1 MLTSRRIPCRPLLG
15 VALVVLIGCAA
26 APGNS
31 PPESPRTVVEPEAV
45 EAPEIK
51 TQGMDPATRARV
63 ERVRQSL
70 DQGLDVNKVDPDGRT
85 ALMMASFEGYTEV
98 AEVLL
103 EYEAEVDRIDAS
115 GRTALMYASSGPFP
129 QTVELLIDNGADVN
143 HADNAEGWT
152 ALMMA
157 AAEGHRPVVEVLLTH
172 GAEIDLT
179 DQDGDAAMDHARE
192 RGQTDIVA
200 LLESWP
206 RKI

>member
-15 VALVVLIGCAA
+15 VALVVLIGCASP
-26 APGNS
+26 PGNN
-31 PPESPRTVVEPEAV
+31 PPESPSTVVEPEAV

-51 TQGMDPATRARV
+51 TLGMDPATKARV

-70 DQGLDVNKVDPDGRT
+70 DQGLDVDKAGPDGRT
-85 ALMMASFEGYTEV
+85 ALMMAAFEGYTEV

-103 EYEAEVDRIDAS
+103 DHGAEVDRIDVS

-129 QTVELLIDNGADVN
+129 QTVESLIEHGADVN

-157 AAEGHRPVVEVLLTH
+157 AAEGLRPVVDLLLTH
-172 GAEIDLT
+172 GAELDLT
-179 DQDGDAAMDHARE
+179 DQDGDAAIDHARE

-206 RKI
+206 RKT